1 MWAVQRAFGECG
13 WVPSSRRRPPPPRL
27 NCPPFLFCLSPP
39 PRVALHQISIGS
51 KMVAPHLDFTTTTSF
66 VNSTSKAL
74 AAGARSHS
82 ILRGTLG
89 FRSGRVPAG
98 WLEERADEGA
108 RRLFPC
114 LSSLTCL
121 QRLEHQSAA
130 LVVSLIW
137 LLLASR
143 PPGAAA
149 AGSCWRAGSSVV
161 AALLPGSSYRR
172 LILSDMPQSAPV
184 SSRGRGAL

>member
-1 MWAVQRAFGECG
+1 M
-13 WVPSSRRRPPPPRL
+13 
-27 NCPPFLFCLSPP
+27 
-39 PRVALHQISIGS
+39 
-51 KMVAPHLDFTTTTSF
+51 
-66 VNSTSKAL
+66 
-74 AAGARSHS
+74 
-82 ILRGTLG
+82 RGQVLLPLP
-89 FRSGRVPAG
+89 VK
-98 WLEERADEGA
+98 
-108 RRLFPC
+108 
-114 LSSLTCL
+114 LTCL
-121 QRLEHQSAA
+121 LRLEHQSAA

>member
-1 MWAVQRAFGECG
+1 M
-13 WVPSSRRRPPPPRL
+13 PSSRRRPPPPRL

-137 LLLASR
+137 LLLACR
-143 PPGAAA
+143 PPSAAS

-161 AALLPGSSYRR
+161 AAPAR
-172 LILSDMPQSAPV
+172 LVIPPPHTLRYAAV
-184 SSRGRGAL
+184 SSSQQQGARGVVIMPLTVMDNIV